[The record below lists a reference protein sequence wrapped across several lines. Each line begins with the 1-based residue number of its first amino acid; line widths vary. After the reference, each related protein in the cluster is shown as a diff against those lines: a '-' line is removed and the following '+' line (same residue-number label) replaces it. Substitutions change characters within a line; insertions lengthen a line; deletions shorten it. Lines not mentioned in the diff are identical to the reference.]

1 MQYSMWLTFAVVLY
15 LLAIGYL
22 GWRGYQSTTG
32 ATDFLLAGRKTHPY
46 IMAMSYGAT
55 FISTA
60 AIVGFGG
67 AAGVFGMGLLWL
79 TVLNIFCGIFLAF
92 VLFGGRTRR
101 LGLRLDAH
109 TFPELLGRRFQSRF
123 IQGAA
128 AMLIFVFMPL
138 YASAVLI
145 GAAKYLSQQLGIPYE
160 AALFVF
166 STIVALYVMLGGM
179 KGVMYS
185 DALQG
190 TIMLCG
196 MVGLLVL
203 TYRTLGGVGEA
214 HRRLTE
220 LAALVPENLQ
230 RSGHRGWTAMPSFGS
245 PLWWT
250 LVSTIVLG
258 VGIGVLAQPQLAV
271 RYMTVKGQRELNRA
285 VPVGGVFILMMT
297 GVAFVV
303 GALTNV
309 YFADNVGNHDF
320 AIVRQTRLN
329 EEGQTEVTTRPPV
342 LARLAQA
349 PDPEAGLTVE
359 TTRQGSVS
367 IVAADGQV
375 EQIIPM
381 YITSSMPVWFSVL
394 FMLTLLSA
402 AMSTISSQI
411 HAMGTS
417 AGRDFYEQALGLGRS
432 GGRRGGILA
441 TRIGVAVGV
450 LLSVY
455 LGYYLEDAFGRE
467 GVAIVARGTAIFF
480 GVCACAFLPMYV
492 GGLWSRAITKTGAI
506 AGMLAGTLSSVFWML
521 FVHET
526 SSRALLLCQALFGR
540 TSLLMGDGGPM
551 RHGPFVWPFVDP
563 LIIGLPLSMVVTV
576 IVSRFTRKLP
586 PAHVQRCFNTQ

>member
-1 MQYSMWLTFAVVLY
+1 MDSIWMTISVVLY

-22 GWRGYQSTTG
+22 GWRGYQTTAG

-101 LGLRLDAH
+101 MGLRLDAH
-109 TFPELLGRRFQSRF
+109 TFPELLGRRFDSRF

-128 AMLIFVFMPL
+128 AVLIFVFMPL

-160 AALFVF
+160 AALFAF
-166 STIVALYVMLGGM
+166 SALVALYVLLGGM

-190 TIMLCG
+190 TVMLCG
-196 MVGLLVL
+196 MVALLVL
-203 TYRTLGGVGEA
+203 TYRTLGGFGEA

-220 LAALVPENLQ
+220 LAPQVPASLQ
-230 RSGHRGWTAMPSFGS
+230 AGGHRGWTAMPAFGS

-250 LVSTIVLG
+250 LVSTIVMG

-309 YFADNVGNHDF
+309 YFAENVGGHEF
-320 AIVRQTRLN
+320 AIVSRTTVG
-329 EEGQTEVTTRPPV
+329 EDGEPEVARRPPV
-342 LARLAQA
+342 LARLAPA
-349 PDPEAGLTVE
+349 PDAEAGIAVE
-359 TTRQGSVS
+359 PTLRGSVS
-367 IVAADGQV
+367 IVAAAGQV

-381 YITSSMPVWFSVL
+381 FITSSTPAWFAVL

-402 AMSTISSQI
+402 AMSTISSQV

-417 AGRDFYEQALGLGRS
+417 AGRDFYEQALGLGR
-432 GGRRGGILA
+432 GDGRRGGMLA
-441 TRIGVAVGV
+441 TRVGVVIGV

-455 LGYYLEDAFGRE
+455 LGYYLEYAFGGE

-492 GGLWSRAITKTGAI
+492 GGLWSRSITKAGAI
-506 AGMLAGTLSSVFWML
+506 AGMLAGTLSSVLWML

-540 TSLLMGDGGPM
+540 TSLALRNGVAL
-551 RHGPFVWPFVDP
+551 RTGPFVWPFVDP
-563 LIIGLPLSMVVTV
+563 LIIGLPLAIVVTV
-576 IVSRFTRKLP
+576 GVSMATRKM
-586 PAHVQRCFNTQ
+586 PAGHVERCFGK